1 MLYEKPRYLPG
12 GDRYLLVEL
21 GDEMSLELNFLAQ
34 GLARAI
40 DENGMKGVVETAPCF
55 ATLLVHY
62 DPDNISYDDLCRELQ
77 SLRENLGPV
86 DEIEVASRLFMFET
100 MYLDPWTRKCIEDYC
115 RDVTPKEFD
124 ADFVARINGLDDAD
138 HLVRVHSATEYWA
151 AALGFYPG
159 VAFTMPLDPRSRL
172 TAPKYNPPRTFTPQG
187 AVGMGGACTCIYPA
201 ETPGG
206 YQIFGRTP
214 VPIWDT
220 KSRYDVFGGEIVLFR
235 AGDRNR
241 YIPVSQEEFEE
252 VEARVK
258 EGTYVY
264 NVVEYQ
270 KFSLGLYKAW
280 AAGIDPEQRF

>member
-1 MLYEKPRYLPG
+1 MYEEPRYLPG

-21 GDEMSLELNFLAQ
+21 GNEMTLELNFLAQ

-40 DENGMKGVVETAPCF
+40 DESGMTGVIETAPCF

-62 DPDNISYDDLCRELQ
+62 DPDKVSYSDLCRELRAVH
-77 SLRENLGPV
+77 SNLGSV
-86 DEIEVASRLFMFET
+86 DDIEVESRLFTFET
-100 MYLDPWTRKCIEDYC
+100 MYLDPWTEECIRDYC
-115 RDVTPKEFD
+115 KNVVEKEYD
-124 ADFVARINGLDDAD
+124 ADFVARINGLEDANQ
-138 HLVRVHSATEYWA
+138 LVRVHSATEYWV

-172 TAPKYNPPRTFTPQG
+172 TAPKYNPPRTQTPQG

-201 ETPGG
+201 ATPGG

-220 KSRYDVFGGEIVLFR
+220 QSRHDIFEGEVVLFR

-241 YIPVSQEEFEE
+241 YVPVDLDQFKE
-252 VEARVK
+252 VEARIS

-264 NVVEYQ
+264 NVAEYQ
-270 KFSLGLYKAW
+270 KFSLRQYKSW
-280 AAGIDPEQRF
+280 VSTIDATKRF

>member
-1 MLYEKPRYLPG
+1 MYEEPRYLPG

-21 GDEMSLELNFLAQ
+21 GNEMTLELNFLAQ
-34 GLARAI
+34 GRARAI
-40 DENGMKGVVETAPCF
+40 DESCMTGVIETAPCF

-62 DPDNISYDDLCRELQ
+62 DPDKVSYSDLCRELRAVH
-77 SLRENLGPV
+77 SNLGSV
-86 DEIEVASRLFMFET
+86 DDIEVESRLFTFET
-100 MYLDPWTRKCIEDYC
+100 MYLDPWTEECIRDYC
-115 RDVTPKEFD
+115 KNVVEKEYD
-124 ADFVARINGLDDAD
+124 ADFVARINGLEDANQ
-138 HLVRVHSATEYWA
+138 LVRVHSATEYWV

-172 TAPKYNPPRTFTPQG
+172 TAPKYNPPRTQTPQG

-201 ETPGG
+201 ATPGG

-220 KSRYDVFGGEIVLFR
+220 QSRYDVFGGEVVLFR

-241 YIPVSQEEFEE
+241 YVPVDLDQFKE
-252 VEARVK
+252 VEARIS

-264 NVVEYQ
+264 NVAEYQ
-270 KFSLGLYKAW
+270 KFSLRQYKSW
-280 AAGIDPEQRF
+280 VSTIDATERF

>member
-1 MLYEKPRYLPG
+1 MYEEPRYLPG

-21 GDEMSLELNFLAQ
+21 GNEMTLELNFLAQ

-40 DENGMKGVVETAPCF
+40 DESGMTGVIETAPCF

-62 DPDNISYDDLCRELQ
+62 DPDKVSYSDLCRELRAVH
-77 SLRENLGPV
+77 SNLGSV
-86 DEIEVASRLFMFET
+86 DDIEVESRLFTFET
-100 MYLDPWTRKCIEDYC
+100 MYLDPWTEECIRDYC
-115 RDVTPKEFD
+115 KNVVEKEYD
-124 ADFVARINGLDDAD
+124 ADFVARINGLEDANQ
-138 HLVRVHSATEYWA
+138 LVRVHSATEYWV

-172 TAPKYNPPRTFTPQG
+172 TAPKYNPPRTQTPQG

-201 ETPGG
+201 ATPGG

-220 KSRYDVFGGEIVLFR
+220 QSRHDIFEGEVVLFR

-241 YIPVSQEEFEE
+241 YVPVDLDQFKE
-252 VEARVK
+252 VEARIS

-264 NVVEYQ
+264 NVAEYQ
-270 KFSLGLYKAW
+270 KFSLRQYKSW
-280 AAGIDPEQRF
+280 VSTIDATERF

>member
-1 MLYEKPRYLPG
+1 MYEEPRYLPG

-21 GDEMSLELNFLAQ
+21 GNEMTLELNFLAQ

-40 DENGMKGVVETAPCF
+40 DESGMTGVLETAPCF

-62 DPDNISYDDLCRELQ
+62 DPDKVSYSDLCRELRAVH
-77 SLRENLGPV
+77 SNLGSV
-86 DEIEVASRLFMFET
+86 DDIEVESRLFTFET
-100 MYLDPWTRKCIEDYC
+100 MYLDPWTEECIRDYC
-115 RDVTPKEFD
+115 KNVVEKEYD
-124 ADFVARINGLDDAD
+124 ADFVARINGLEDANQ
-138 HLVRVHSATEYWA
+138 LVRVHSATEYWV

-172 TAPKYNPPRTFTPQG
+172 TAPKYNPPRTQTPQG

-201 ETPGG
+201 ATPGG

-220 KSRYDVFGGEIVLFR
+220 QSRYDVFGGEVVLFR

-241 YIPVSQEEFEE
+241 YVPVDLDQFKE
-252 VEARVK
+252 VEARIS

-264 NVVEYQ
+264 NVAEYQ
-270 KFSLGLYKAW
+270 KFSLRQYKSW
-280 AAGIDPEQRF
+280 VSTIDATERF

>member
-1 MLYEKPRYLPG
+1 MYEEPRYLPG

-21 GDEMSLELNFLAQ
+21 GNEMTLELNFLAQ

-40 DENGMKGVVETAPCF
+40 DESGMTGVIETAPCF

-62 DPDNISYDDLCRELQ
+62 DPDKVSYSDLCRELRAVH
-77 SLRENLGPV
+77 SNLGSV
-86 DEIEVASRLFMFET
+86 DDIEVESRLFTFET
-100 MYLDPWTRKCIEDYC
+100 MYLDPWTEECIRDYC
-115 RDVTPKEFD
+115 KNVVEKEYD
-124 ADFVARINGLDDAD
+124 ADFVARINGLEDANQ
-138 HLVRVHSATEYWA
+138 LVRVHSATEYWV

-172 TAPKYNPPRTFTPQG
+172 TAPKYNPPRTQTPQG

-201 ETPGG
+201 ATPGG

-220 KSRYDVFGGEIVLFR
+220 QSRYDVFGGEVVLFR

-241 YIPVSQEEFEE
+241 YVPVDLDQFKE
-252 VEARVK
+252 VEARIS

-264 NVVEYQ
+264 NVAEYQ
-270 KFSLGLYKAW
+270 KFSLRQYKSW
-280 AAGIDPEQRF
+280 VSTIDATERF

>member
-1 MLYEKPRYLPG
+1 MYEEPRYLPG

-21 GDEMSLELNFLAQ
+21 GNEMTLELNFLAQ

-40 DENGMKGVVETAPCF
+40 DESGMKGVIETAPCF

-62 DPDNISYDDLCRELQ
+62 DPDKVSYSDLCRELRAVH
-77 SLRENLGPV
+77 SNLGSV
-86 DEIEVASRLFMFET
+86 DDIEVESRLFTFET
-100 MYLDPWTRKCIEDYC
+100 MYLDPWTEECIRDYC
-115 RDVTPKEFD
+115 KNVVEKEYD
-124 ADFVARINGLDDAD
+124 ADFVARINGLEDANQ
-138 HLVRVHSATEYWA
+138 LVRVHSATEYWV

-172 TAPKYNPPRTFTPQG
+172 TAPKYNPPRTQTPQG

-201 ETPGG
+201 ATPGG

-220 KSRYDVFGGEIVLFR
+220 QSRYDVFGGEVVLFR

-241 YIPVSQEEFEE
+241 YVPVDLDQFKE
-252 VEARVK
+252 VEARIS

-264 NVVEYQ
+264 NVAEYQ
-270 KFSLGLYKAW
+270 KFSLRQYKSW
-280 AAGIDPEQRF
+280 VSTIDATERF

>member
-1 MLYEKPRYLPG
+1 MYEEPRYLPG

-21 GDEMSLELNFLAQ
+21 GNEMTLELNFLAQ

-40 DENGMKGVVETAPCF
+40 DESGMTGVLETAPCF

-62 DPDNISYDDLCRELQ
+62 DPDKVSYSDLCRELRAVH
-77 SLRENLGPV
+77 SNLGSV
-86 DEIEVASRLFMFET
+86 DDIEVESRLFTFET
-100 MYLDPWTRKCIEDYC
+100 MYLDPWTEECIRDYC
-115 RDVTPKEFD
+115 KNVVEKEYD
-124 ADFVARINGLDDAD
+124 ADFVARINGLEDANQ
-138 HLVRVHSATEYWA
+138 LVRVHSATEYWV

-172 TAPKYNPPRTFTPQG
+172 TAPKYNPPRTQTPQG

-201 ETPGG
+201 ATPGG

-220 KSRYDVFGGEIVLFR
+220 QSRYDVFGGEVVLFR

-241 YIPVSQEEFEE
+241 YVPVDLDQFKE
-252 VEARVK
+252 VEARIS

-264 NVVEYQ
+264 NVAEYQ
-270 KFSLGLYKAW
+270 KFSLRQYKSW
-280 AAGIDPEQRF
+280 VSTIDATERL

>member
-1 MLYEKPRYLPG
+1 MYEEPRYLPG
-12 GDRYLLVEL
+12 GDRYVLVEL
-21 GDEMSLELNFLAQ
+21 GNEMTLDLNFLAQ

-40 DENGMKGVVETAPCF
+40 DENGMAGIVETAPCF

-62 DPDNISYDDLCRELQ
+62 DPDKISYLDLCRELRLVH
-77 SLRENLGPV
+77 SKLGPI
-86 DEIEVASRLFMFET
+86 DDIEVESRLFMFET
-100 MYLDPWTRKCIEDYC
+100 MYLDPWTRECIEDY
-115 RDVTPKEFD
+115 RNTVVEKEYD
-124 ADFVARINGLDDAD
+124 PDFVARINGLDDANQ
-138 HLVRVHSATEYWA
+138 LVRVHSATEYWI

-172 TAPKYNPPRTFTPQG
+172 TAPKYNPPRTQTPQG

-201 ETPGG
+201 ATPGG

-220 KSRYDVFGGEIVLFR
+220 HSRYDVFEGEVVLFR

-241 YIPVSQEEFEE
+241 YVPVDLEQFKET
-252 VEARVK
+252 EARVS

-264 NVVEYQ
+264 NVAEYQ
-270 KFSLGLYKAW
+270 KFSLRQYKQW
-280 AAGIDPEQRF
+280 VSTIDATERF